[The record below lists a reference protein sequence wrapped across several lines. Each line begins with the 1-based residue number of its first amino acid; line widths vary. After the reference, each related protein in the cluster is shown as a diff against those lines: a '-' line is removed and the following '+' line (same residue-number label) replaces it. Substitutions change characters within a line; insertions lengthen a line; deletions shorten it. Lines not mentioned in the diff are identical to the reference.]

1 VTLKELAY
9 RFDLEVLAA
18 KNKIDREVQ
27 GGYASDLLS
36 WVMAHA
42 REGDVWLTIQSHP
55 NIVAVAIL
63 VGLAGIV
70 IAEGVEVD
78 EKTIKKAEEEEIP
91 ILISKDP
98 IYKLAGKFYEAGI
111 KGIDP

>member
-9 RFDLEVLAA
+9 RFDLKVLAA

-42 REGDVWLTIQSHP
+42 KEGDVWLTIQSHP
-55 NIVAVAIL
+55 NIIAVATL

-70 IAEGVEVD
+70 VAEGVEVD
-78 EKTIKKAEEEEIP
+78 EKTLKKAEEEGIP
-91 ILISKDP
+91 VLSSTLP
-98 IYKLAGKFYEAGI
+98 VYELAGKFYEAGI
-111 KGIDP
+111 KGIAP